1 MTIDAQQL
9 ADRYAAVWNEPDP
22 AVRRAEIEQLWRPD
36 GEHFVKTK
44 EARGY
49 AALEERVSGAYDKN
63 VRIGGHTFR
72 AVRNAQGL
80 HDVITFNWEMIEPA
94 TLEVLAV
101 GLEFLRV
108 DADGRIVS
116 DHQFIVS

>member
-1 MTIDAQQL
+1 MTIDTQQL

-22 AVRRAEIEQLWRPD
+22 AVRRTAIEQLWRPD

-49 AALEERVSGAYDKN
+49 AALEERVGDAYDKN
-63 VRIGGHTFR
+63 VRIGGHAFR
-72 AVRNAQGL
+72 AVRNAQRL

>member
-44 EARGY
+44 DARGY

-63 VRIGGHTFR
+63 VRIGGHAFR
-72 AVRNAQGL
+72 AVRNAQRL

-94 TLEVLAV
+94 TRKVLAI
-101 GLEFLRV
+101 GLEFLHI

>member
-22 AVRRAEIEQLWRPD
+22 AVRRAKIEQLWRPD

>member
-44 EARGY
+44 DARGY

-63 VRIGGHTFR
+63 VRIGGHAFR
-72 AVRNAQGL
+72 AVRNAQRL

>member
-1 MTIDAQQL
+1 MTIDSQQL

-36 GEHFVKTK
+36 GEHFVQTK
-44 EARGY
+44 EVRGH

-63 VRIGGHTFR
+63 VRIGGHAFR
-72 AVRNAQGL
+72 AVRNAQRL

>member
-1 MTIDAQQL
+1 MSIDAQRL
-9 ADRYAAVWNEPDP
+9 ADRYAAVWNEADP

-36 GEHFVKTK
+36 GEHFVTTK

-49 AALEERVSGAYDKN
+49 DALEERVRGAYDKN
-63 VRIGGHTFR
+63 VRIAGHSFR
-72 AVRNAQGL
+72 AVRNAQAL
-80 HDVITFNWEMIEPA
+80 RDVITFNWEMIEPA
-94 TLEVLAV
+94 TREVLAV
-101 GLEFLRV
+101 GLEFMRI

>member
-9 ADRYAAVWNEPDP
+9 ADRYAAVWNEADP
-22 AVRRAEIEQLWRPD
+22 AKRRAEIEQLWRPD
-36 GEHFVKTK
+36 GEHYVTTK

-49 AALEERVSGAYDKN
+49 AALDERVTGAYDKN
-63 VRIGGHTFR
+63 VRIAGHSFR
-72 AVRNAQGL
+72 AVRNAQML
-80 HDVITFNWEMIEPA
+80 RDVVTFNWEMVQPA
-94 TLEVLAV
+94 TGKVLAV

>member
-9 ADRYAAVWNEPDP
+9 ADRYAAVWNEADP
-22 AVRRAEIEQLWRPD
+22 LARRAAIELLWRPD
-36 GEHFVKTK
+36 GEHFVATK
-44 EARGY
+44 KARGY
-49 AALEERVSGAYDKN
+49 AALEERVAGAYEKN
-63 VRIGGHTFR
+63 VRTAGHAFR
-72 AVRNAQGL
+72 AVRNAQML
-80 HDVITFNWEMIEPA
+80 RDVVTFNWEMIEPS

-101 GLEFLRV
+101 GLEFLQI

>member
-9 ADRYAAVWNEPDP
+9 ADSYAAVWNQADP
-22 AVRRAEIEQLWRPD
+22 AARRAEIEQLWRPD
-36 GEHFVKTK
+36 GEHFVTTR
-44 EARGY
+44 EVRGY
-49 AALEERVSGAYDKN
+49 AALEERVTGAYDKN
-63 VRIGGHTFR
+63 VRIAGHSFR
-72 AVRNAQGL
+72 AVRNAQKL
-80 HDVITFNWEMIEPA
+80 RDVITFNWEMIEPA
-94 TLEVLAV
+94 TREVLAV

>member
-22 AVRRAEIEQLWRPD
+22 AIRRAQIEQLWRPD

-44 EARGY
+44 EARGH
-49 AALEERVSGAYDKN
+49 AALEERVTGAYDKN
-63 VRIGGHTFR
+63 VRVAGHSFR
-72 AVRNAQGL
+72 AVRNAQRL

-94 TLEVLAV
+94 TREVLAV

-108 DADGRIVS
+108 DVDGRIVS